1 MNIIII
7 NGPNLNM
14 LGARENT
21 HYGLK
26 TLDELKKFTEQKI
39 EQYPGSFQVS
49 WKQSNV
55 EGEIVNFIQDAIGKY
70 DGMVINPGGY
80 SHTSVAILDSLL
92 LFKKPKCEVHISR
105 ASRRGDHYREKLITA
120 NGVDILL
127 EGLGD
132 LSYFI
137 AVQTIY
143 EHINM
148 SK

>member
-26 TLDELKKFTEQKI
+26 TLEELKKFTEQKI